1 MNAGTCAHFWRGSC
15 GESGVLQKNG
25 SFLQIQNDHSCR
37 WSMCWSSVHMCS
49 RTGPVDWPTQLIFI
63 SYFYIAGQVP
73 HVAAMCVQFCVHYVA
88 KIIFRLSFSQN
99 IKELVATA
107 TDMCSKTGPTCCSHP
122 CVFNDSP
129 ACTQARMTHPDRT
142 RYPAWRWSREHPET
156 ERSTHRWLCLKTL
169 FWQKRDQKLNFY
181 QTVECTN
188 EAEMFTG
195 KHIGWTMCA
204 NATID
209 SEFDI

>member
-1 MNAGTCAHFWRGSC
+1 MLPESSYWNERSPCWQKSPKCVTLLKQQKHKTENLHIFHKVSTWLKDHQPSLDGCWDLCAFLKGFRRWVWSSPRNC
-15 GESGVLQKNG
+15 

-63 SYFYIAGQVP
+63 LYFYIAGQVP

-122 CVFNDSP
+122 CVFNDSS
-129 ACTQARMTHPDRT
+129 RM
-142 RYPAWRWSREHPET
+142 Y
-156 ERSTHRWLCLKTL
+156 
-169 FWQKRDQKLNFY
+169 
-181 QTVECTN
+181 
-188 EAEMFTG
+188 TG
-195 KHIGWTMCA
+195 KNDT
-204 NATID
+204 
-209 SEFDI
+209 SR